1 MDDEGTHSGFKNTT
15 YKRAVFF
22 FKNGRADLVCYD
34 IDKKTNKTDRFTIA
48 LISEELNKFLT
59 YEAYN

>member
-1 MDDEGTHSGFKNTT
+1 MMKELIQDLKILHIKEL
-15 YKRAVFF
+15 YF